1 MCNALRLYFRR
12 ENKVRRYKTIHRFLH
27 IKTYVCEHKISSR
40 RASNERPYGIVQT
53 VAILRSGMI
62 CFLILQT
69 VYTNWERRL
78 AVLQN
83 CANNYNAIYTN
94 WSIYMFNIT
103 ELLKNETSVWE
114 RLKNCGK
121 PVVLYGMGD
130 GADKVLAAFDRYG
143 IKASAVIASDDFVRG
158 QKFHDFTVKKLS
170 DVETEFGD
178 IIIALCFASQLP
190 DVMEHITKISEKH
203 ETLVPSVPVFGNK
216 LFDNDFI
223 TENKEQIESA
233 YSLLADDLSKKVYEN
248 ILKFYYTGRID
259 LLPPV
264 TTDKDEAF
272 GNILNLG
279 ENESYVDLG
288 AYNGDTIDEFLHYT
302 NGSYKRIIAFEPNAK
317 NFEKL
322 KLHCKG
328 MANVSLWQLGS
339 YSKNTELIFNNKA
352 GRNSA
357 IADKGV
363 ATKVATVDTILCGM
377 AAGYIKADV
386 EGADMETLIGMQ
398 KTMEN
403 CKPKLNFS
411 AYHRFEDIFRLALYI
426 HSVNPDYKIFLRH
439 HPYIPAW
446 DTNLYC
452 I

>member
-1 MCNALRLYFRR
+1 
-12 ENKVRRYKTIHRFLH
+12 
-27 IKTYVCEHKISSR
+27 
-40 RASNERPYGIVQT
+40 
-53 VAILRSGMI
+53 
-62 CFLILQT
+62 
-69 VYTNWERRL
+69 
-78 AVLQN
+78 
-83 CANNYNAIYTN
+83 
-94 WSIYMFNIT
+94 MFNIT
-103 ELLKNETSVWE
+103 ELLKNEISVWE

-272 GNILNLG
+272 GNILKLG
-279 ENESYVDLG
+279 DNESYVDLG

-302 NGSYKRIIAFEPNAK
+302 NGKYKRIIAFEPNAK